1 MSSPSNPVDR
11 QLLREWGLPD
21 PGESKKS
28 RGRVM
33 VVGGSR
39 RSPGALL
46 LAGEAALRVGAGR
59 LGLVAP
65 ASIEAQLGIA
75 LREAAIF
82 ALPAEATDPLGRAVR
97 EELESADAVLVG
109 PGFDDA
115 EETRLTLLA
124 VADVE
129 VAALV
134 LDAFAIG
141 ILPDIDR
148 ALLPPALI
156 LNLNLEEAA
165 ILLGREIDA
174 DRVGDIREIA
184 GRFDAVVN
192 CYGIVATPVGD
203 AWEISEGGPG
213 LGTSGSGDVLAGAI
227 TGYLARGADPARA
240 AIWGSWTHARAGD
253 RLTARTGIGFLASD
267 VASELTP
274 ALGEVQSTPSSAL

>member
-1 MSSPSNPVDR
+1 MSSPSELVTPA
-11 QLLREWGLPD
+11 LLREWGLPD

-39 RSPGALL
+39 RSPGAIL

-65 ASIEAQLGIA
+65 ASIEAQLGTAI
-75 LREAAIF
+75 REAAIF

-148 ALLPPALI
+148 ALLPP
-156 LNLNLEEAA
+156 
-165 ILLGREIDA
+165 
-174 DRVGDIREIA
+174 
-184 GRFDAVVN
+184 
-192 CYGIVATPVGD
+192 
-203 AWEISEGGPG
+203 
-213 LGTSGSGDVLAGAI
+213 
-227 TGYLARGADPARA
+227 
-240 AIWGSWTHARAGD
+240 
-253 RLTARTGIGFLASD
+253 
-267 VASELTP
+267 
-274 ALGEVQSTPSSAL
+274 